1 MPTTVTP
8 STLLVRQLDE
18 FVTLLPALRDG
29 SSDAIHN
36 GRIAT
41 RRMRTVLPLLA
52 GRLTPSDLEHFRRTL
67 KRLTRRLGRARD
79 LDVQLELLDELEPA
93 APNTGEDV
101 QSLRAQWRS
110 DRERSIR
117 RLVKTMERLR
127 VESVLEALRRAASGE
142 RVRMF
147 AIRRHVSA
155 APLWE
160 NAVTAQLRELAGRVA
175 EAVDR
180 AGGAMFPKRLHGAR
194 VSIKKLRYAMEVAT
208 ATGAAKLE
216 EAVASMRK
224 AQQILGRLHDLDM
237 LGEALRHTRHGEERI
252 LPVVDYRRRS
262 LHARYLRRRAEVLT
276 ACRVAALAA
285 SRDHRSRT
293 MRRTALIA
301 SVPLAVLALPLAR
314 RAS

>member
-41 RRMRTVLPLLA
+41 RRMRAVLPLLA
-52 GRLTPSDLEHFRRTL
+52 GRLTPNDLEHFRRTL

-79 LDVQLELLDELEPA
+79 LDVQLELLEELEPA
-93 APNTGEDV
+93 TLNTGEDV
-101 QSLRAQWRS
+101 QSLRAEWRGE
-110 DRERSIR
+110 REKSVR

-127 VESVLEALRRAASGE
+127 VESVLDALRRAASGD
-142 RVRMF
+142 RVPMF
-147 AIRRHVSA
+147 AIRRYAA

-160 NAVTAQLRELAGRVA
+160 SVVTAQLRELAGTVA

-194 VSIKKLRYAMEVAT
+194 VSIKKLRYAMEIAT

-216 EAVASMRK
+216 DAVVSMRK
-224 AQQILGRLHDLDM
+224 AQQILGRMHDLDV
-237 LGEALRHTRHGEERI
+237 LAEAIRVTRHGAERI
-252 LPVVDYRRRS
+252 MPVVEYRQHA
-262 LHARYLRRRAEVLT
+262 LHARYLRRRADILT
-276 ACRVAALAA
+276 ACREAAVAA
-285 SRDHRSRT
+285 SREHRSRT

>member
-8 STLLVRQLDE
+8 PTLLVRQLDE

-29 SSDAIHN
+29 SSDAIHT

-41 RRMRTVLPLLA
+41 RRMRAVLPLLA
-52 GRLTPSDLEHFRRTL
+52 GRLTPNDLEHFRRAL

-101 QSLRAQWRS
+101 QSLRAEWR
-110 DRERSIR
+110 REREKCVR

-127 VESVLEALRRAASGE
+127 VESVLDALRRAASGD
-142 RVRMF
+142 RVPMF

-160 NAVTAQLRELAGRVA
+160 NAVTAQVRELAGTVA

-216 EAVASMRK
+216 DAVASMRK

-237 LGEALRHTRHGEERI
+237 LGEALRDTRHGEERI
-252 LPVVDYRRRS
+252 MPVVEYRRQS
-262 LHARYLRRRAEVLT
+262 LHARYLRRRADVLT

-285 SRDHRSRT
+285 SRAHRART